1 MKKEKLMRKFSRND
15 RSPLTPLIS
24 WVMNWVAIQCHM
36 TTTNST
42 TTNNDGE
49 YMINCIATMV
59 TVIQYYRGYT

>member
-1 MKKEKLMRKFSRND
+1 
-15 RSPLTPLIS
+15 
-24 WVMNWVAIQCHM
+24 MNWVAIQCHM

-49 YMINCIATMV
+49 YMINYIATMA